1 MGRVEGK
8 VAIVTGGAS
17 GIGRATA
24 EVLAREGADVV
35 LTDIDTRE
43 GESVAERIRARGG
56 SATFQQQDV
65 VEESA
70 WKELIALTVRD
81 HGKLDILVNNAG
93 IAPGGP
99 IVDMSLDAWRHL
111 MEVNVDSVFLGTK
124 HAIPAMTA
132 SGGGSIINISS
143 VAGIKGAPGL
153 TAYNATKGA
162 VRLFT
167 KGAAKECAASQSGIR
182 VNSVHPGIID
192 TAIWAKMD
200 ASMKEGG
207 GTSILPPAEDGANA
221 PDIEAIATM
230 TQVPMGHAGKPEE
243 IADGILF
250 LASEESSHMTGSE
263 LVIDGGY
270 TC

>member
-17 GIGRATA
+17 GIGRAAA
-24 EVLAREGADVV
+24 ESLASEGASVV
-35 LTDIDTRE
+35 VTDIDARQGEVVVE
-43 GESVAERIRARGG
+43 GIKAAGG
-56 SATFQQQDV
+56 KAVFYKQDV
-65 VEESA
+65 VDEALWGEIVASTVEEF
-70 WKELIALTVRD
+70 
-81 HGKLDILVNNAG
+81 GKLDVLVNNAG

-99 IVDMSLDAWRHL
+99 IVEMSLKDWRNL

-124 HAIPAMTA
+124 YAIPAMAA

-143 VAGIKGAPGL
+143 VAGLQGAPGL

-167 KGAAKECAASQSGIR
+167 KGVAKECAMGQTGIR

-192 TAIWAKMD
+192 TAIWGKMD
-200 ASMKEGG
+200 ASMQE
-207 GTSILPPAEDGANA
+207 SILPPSEGANA
-221 PDIEAIATM
+221 PDVEAIAQM
-230 TQVPMGHAGKPEE
+230 VQVPMGHAGKPQE
-243 IADGILF
+243 IAAGILF
-250 LASEESSHMTGSE
+250 LASDDSSHMTGSE
-263 LVIDGGY
+263 LVIDGGM

>member
-1 MGRVEGK
+1 MGRVDGK

-17 GIGRATA
+17 GIGRASA
-24 EVLAREGADVV
+24 ETLAREGATVV
-35 LTDIDTRE
+35 VTDIDVAE
-43 GESVAERIRARGG
+43 GEAVVEGIKASGG
-56 SATFQQQDV
+56 KAVFRKQDV
-65 VEESA
+65 VDEAVWSEIVAGTVEEF
-70 WKELIALTVRD
+70 
-81 HGKLDILVNNAG
+81 GKLDVLVNNAG

-99 IVDMSLDAWRHL
+99 ITEMTLAAWRNL

-124 HAIPAMTA
+124 YAIPAMAA

-143 VAGIKGAPGL
+143 VAGLQGAPGL

-167 KGAAKECAASQSGIR
+167 KGVAKECAMGQTGIR

-192 TAIWAKMD
+192 TAIWSKMD
-200 ASMKEGG
+200 ASMTEGG
-207 GTSILPPAEDGANA
+207 GSSILPPAEGANA

-230 TQVPMGHAGKPEE
+230 VQVPMGHAGKPQE

-250 LASEESSHMTGSE
+250 LASDDSSHMTGSE
-263 LVIDGGY
+263 LVIDGGM